1 MKERIKAIREDA
13 DLTQKEFA
21 DRLGVTMNYVYMME
35 SGRREP
41 SVATAREICR
51 QFSVNEVWL
60 ATGQGE
66 MHRDLTPAMKAA
78 EAVRRLLIDEAGT
91 PAAAV
96 VSELLAL
103 DPHGP
108 EWEVLGDLLY
118 RVIEQL
124 KKDSEK

>member
-1 MKERIKAIREDA
+1 MKDRIKAIREDA

-21 DRLGVTMNYVYMME
+21 DRLGFTMNYVYMME

-66 MHRDLTPAMKAA
+66 MHRRRTITDAA
-78 EAVRRLLIDEAGT
+78 ETVSRLLTDASDS
-91 PAAAV
+91 PAAIV
-96 VSELLAL
+96 ISELLAL

-108 EWEVLGDLLY
+108 EWEVIGALIQ
-118 RVIEQL
+118 RISAQM
-124 KKDSEK
+124 KKDPES